1 MIDINILKTANT
13 FARFQTSTQPKFK
26 APKTNDPV
34 FFERTGCHFDDVRK
48 HSVFVG
54 MIGTNLDYVSLVNNR
69 IKKEMKNDGCTD
81 KEIELTIK
89 GLEEGRRVWGTRV
102 DGVEVEHNGRQ
113 YVTIYFMACSEN
125 AEDETIRKMERVHRT
140 RSYYFNQRTGEVLDS
155 QIVKEYLAEKNQNLD
170 RQAGNQVL
178 IAPRDF
184 GLDSILSVKINGVL
198 HRA

>member
-13 FARFQTSTQPKFK
+13 FARFQTSTKPKFK
-26 APKTNDPV
+26 APKTNDAR
-34 FFERTGCHFDDVRK
+34 FFEQTGCHIEDVRK
-48 HSVFVG
+48 HSVFTG

-69 IKKEMKNDGCTD
+69 VKKEMQSDGCTD

-89 GLEEGRRVWGTRV
+89 GLEEGQRVWGTRV
-102 DGVEVEHNGRQ
+102 DGVEVEHKGEQ
-113 YVTIYFMACSEN
+113 YVTVYFMNCSEN

-140 RSYYFNQRTGEVLDS
+140 RSYYFNVRTGEILDS
-155 QIVKEYLAEKNQNLD
+155 LIVKEFLVEQKQNLD

-184 GLDSILSVKINGVL
+184 GLNSILSVKINGVL